1 MRTGSVVVMC
11 SALAGFWGAAPLA
24 LAQQKTE
31 KACQA
36 EWDANKAIFQPKGI
50 TEQEYVDE
58 CRDFRAAPAA
68 PAAAPKEAAH
78 GAAPL
83 APSLLISQYLCIIGC
98 FCGPVCW
105 LLCRRTTLL
114 REETREAVGFF

>member
-1 MRTGSVVVMC
+1 MRTGSVVVTC
-11 SALAGFWGAAPLA
+11 SALAGFWGAAALA

-83 APSLLISQYLCIIGC
+83 GPKSAPRQAKHAAVRAAIPAAKPTQASTTKTEN
-98 FCGPVCW
+98 
-105 LLCRRTTLL
+105 RRTT
-114 REETREAVGFF
+114 APP